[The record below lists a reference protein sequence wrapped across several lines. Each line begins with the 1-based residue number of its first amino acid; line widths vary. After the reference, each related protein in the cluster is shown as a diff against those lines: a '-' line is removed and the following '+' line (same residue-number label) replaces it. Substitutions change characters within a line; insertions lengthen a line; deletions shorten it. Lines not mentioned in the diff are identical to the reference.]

1 MRDKGRLNV
10 FELYFTFLH
19 SFLCFG
25 LTDSLDLGDGSVL
38 KAK

>member
-10 FELYFTFLH
+10 SELYFTCLH
-19 SFLCFG
+19 SILCFG
-25 LTDSLDLGDGSVL
+25 LTDSLDLGGGSLL